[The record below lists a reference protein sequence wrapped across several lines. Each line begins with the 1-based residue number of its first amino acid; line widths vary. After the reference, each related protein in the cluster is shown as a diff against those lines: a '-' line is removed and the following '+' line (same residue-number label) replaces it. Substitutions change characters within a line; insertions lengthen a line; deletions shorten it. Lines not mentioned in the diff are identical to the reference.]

1 MRIRFLYLYFLLF
14 WNADLF
20 CRNVSDST
28 ESRYIGSI
36 PFQTLSGGVLMVV
49 GSLDGWKDSL
59 HFILDTGSGAISIDA
74 TKSASMGFVSNESS
88 NLSGI
93 GGQSAVPVSHLHT
106 LHLNGISTPD
116 LNFHVYDYRLL
127 SSIYGVQIDGV
138 IGYAFFSK
146 YIIHLDHEKSLMSIF
161 SIGKFPYPKRGQL
174 LQIGEGNIPTYS
186 IVTAEKKKSKHRF
199 YFDSGA
205 GLALLLNS
213 DYSTDSAV
221 FSGQKKFYTTRAEGV
236 GGKKQMQLTT
246 IKRMSFGPFV
256 FKNVPTYVFN
266 DENNVTDYP
275 NQGGLVGNEILRRF
289 NIILNYSDHVI
300 HVVPNIHFND
310 PFEYGYSGFS
320 MLLDGEEIVVEDV
333 IADSPAFLAGL
344 QSGDVIIGING
355 DFSGN
360 IQRYRSMIQD
370 SEKPVKLL
378 IRRNGTLSDV
388 SFRPISI
395 L

>member
-1 MRIRFLYLYFLLF
+1 MRIRFLYVYFLLF

-20 CRNVSDST
+20 CRNLSDST

-59 HFILDTGSGAISIDA
+59 HFILDTGSSSISIDA
-74 TKSASMGFVSNESS
+74 TKSASMGFVSSESS
-88 NLSGI
+88 SLSGI
-93 GGQSAVPVSHLHT
+93 GGISTVPVSNLHT
-106 LHLNGISTPD
+106 LHLNGISTPE

-146 YIIHLDHEKSLMSIF
+146 YIIHLDHEKNLMGIF
-161 SIGKFPYPKRGQL
+161 SIGKFSYPKRGKR
-174 LQIGEGNIPTYS
+174 LQMGDGKIPSYNIIT
-186 IVTAEKKKSKHRF
+186 TDKKTNQHQF

-213 DYSTDSAV
+213 EYSSDSTV
-221 FSGQKKFYTTRAEGV
+221 FSDQKKFYTTRAEGV

-266 DENNVTDYP
+266 DENNVTGYP

-320 MLLDGEEIVVEDV
+320 MLLDGEDLVVEDV

-370 SEKPVKLL
+370 SEKPLQLL
-378 IRRNGTLSDV
+378 IRRNGALSDI

>member
-14 WNADLF
+14 WNADIF
-20 CRNVSDST
+20 CRNLSDST
-28 ESRYIGSI
+28 DSRYVGSI

-59 HFILDTGSGAISIDA
+59 HFILDTGSGGISIDA
-74 TKSASMGFVSNESS
+74 TKSASMGFVSSESS
-88 NLSGI
+88 SLSGI
-93 GGQSAVPVSHLHT
+93 GGISTVPVSNLHT
-106 LHLNGISTPD
+106 LHLNGISTPE

-146 YIIHLDHEKSLMSIF
+146 YIIHLDHEKNLMGIF
-161 SIGKFPYPKRGQL
+161 SIGKFSYPKRGKR
-174 LQIGEGNIPTYS
+174 LQMGDGKIPSYNI
-186 IVTAEKKKSKHRF
+186 ITADKKTTQYPF
-199 YFDSGA
+199 FIDSGA

-266 DENNVTDYP
+266 DENNVTGYP

-300 HVVPNIHFND
+300 HIVPNMHFND
-310 PFEYGYSGFS
+310 PFEYGYAGFS
-320 MLLDGEEIVVEDV
+320 MLLDGEDLVVEDV

-344 QSGDVIIGING
+344 LSGDVIIGING

-370 SEKPVKLL
+370 SEKQLQLL
-378 IRRNGTLSDV
+378 IRRNGALMDI